1 MLKYILKLLV
11 FDYAFSF
18 IAGLL
23 LMLPA
28 LILSSVTKEDSKS
41 MIWIGGIM
49 GVIPIVLQSLIISSA
64 TELSLINDPTRS
76 SFLWYL
82 IGFCFSTP
90 LALVTSKNKN
100 EYDWIG
106 FPIAYL
112 SYLIGV
118 FTNIDINI
126 SFVFKLSDYL
136 SV

>member
-41 MIWIGGIM
+41 MIWVGGIM
-49 GVIPIVLQSLIISSA
+49 GIIPIVLQSLIISSA

-76 SFLWYL
+76 SFYG
-82 IGFCFSTP
+82 I
-90 LALVTSKNKN
+90 
-100 EYDWIG
+100 
-106 FPIAYL
+106 
-112 SYLIGV
+112 
-118 FTNIDINI
+118 
-126 SFVFKLSDYL
+126 
-136 SV
+136 